1 MVAYLICEDGP
12 HAGSVIN
19 LEDGEEWVLGR
30 DPEMSQHVLE
40 DPMVSRKHVLIRL
53 EDGQYFIENLS
64 GVNPAQVNN
73 HPLEEVRELKEDD
86 SILIGNNFFRFSE
99 KPPEEEIEEA
109 KEEHH
114 ENPPYGDRMIL
125 TDKTHKGHLRGRSAF
140 IGNHIYVVIYGDE
153 SGELSQKQIT
163 LLRKSHLN
171 LLNEIRFR
179 ISKEK
184 INLMD
189 SAHFINESGEII
201 EL

>member
-1 MVAYLICEDGP
+1 MKNATNHSLKFLEILRSKKPEVKIRTITHSKPIFVYWVSPDG
-12 HAGSVIN
+12 
-19 LEDGEEWVLGR
+19 LVL
-30 DPEMSQHVLE
+30 D
-40 DPMVSRKHVLIRL
+40 
-53 EDGQYFIENLS
+53 
-64 GVNPAQVNN
+64 
-73 HPLEEVRELKEDD
+73 
-86 SILIGNNFFRFSE
+86 
-99 KPPEEEIEEA
+99 A